1 MARSTP
7 HARPR
12 QSSHNPGRAHPMSSA
27 GSPNSSCMYS
37 FVANGSSLR
46 SDTRAADGADG
57 EVGSCPQDRGRGL
70 AWQRLRLARRRAAPL
85 VLVSS
90 LDDGVDVRLLPQS
103 DLRDLLEVVRARD
116 VPVLVGEER
125 RIPVGL
131 VNRHT
136 VRDRVRARALAEAA
150 REAGELL
157 PRRRRLRSGKTP

>member
-1 MARSTP
+1 MAT
-7 HARPR
+7 A
-12 QSSHNPGRAHPMSSA
+12 Q
-27 GSPNSSCMYS
+27 
-37 FVANGSSLR
+37 V
-46 SDTRAADGADG
+46 G
-57 EVGSCPQDRGRGL
+57 EE
-70 AWQRLRLARRRAAPL
+70 ARRRAAPL

-125 RIPVGL
+125 RIPIGL

-150 REAGELL
+150 REARELL